1 MHREVSE
8 SRRVYNWLCLGSTD
22 SDHSPPT
29 SAMGTARLPRS
40 STVPQGKPLFD
51 RVSRSEEHSRA
62 RSRSPPIVPLVPLL
76 DIRLQPTDAKH
87 SHQPAQNGLES
98 STHRLLSH
106 AGKLS
111 SDEDASEI
119 DQSSDKEG
127 KTFTGKTNGKAQHL
141 VSDYGWN
148 FQEAFDAL
156 AFASTWLM
164 LAGFLILPGSFE
176 SSGYTMLA
184 AATLCSGLGLSVMLY
199 LWSAQWDNPAWL
211 VRKVFIPGLF
221 NAVLGALST
230 GIHIYGVNE
239 GHFTTTSRAALIIIS
254 TIAGANLALLLS
266 YGADSGRLQHKKGRM
281 VQCESCV
288 AGYGKKLE

>member
-1 MHREVSE
+1 
-8 SRRVYNWLCLGSTD
+8 
-22 SDHSPPT
+22 
-29 SAMGTARLPRS
+29 MGTARLPRAT
-40 STVPQGKPLFD
+40 TVAQGKPKFD

-87 SHQPAQNGLES
+87 SNTPARNGLET

-111 SDEDASEI
+111 SDDDASVVG
-119 DQSSDKEG
+119 DKEG
-127 KTFTGKTNGKAQHL
+127 DKTLAGKTNGKAQQF

-176 SSGYTMLA
+176 GSGYTMLA
-184 AATLCSGLGLSVMLY
+184 AATVCSGLGLSVMLY

-254 TIAGANLALLLS
+254 TITGANLALLLS

-281 VQCESCV
+281 LQCESCV
-288 AGYGKKLE
+288 AGYEKRLE